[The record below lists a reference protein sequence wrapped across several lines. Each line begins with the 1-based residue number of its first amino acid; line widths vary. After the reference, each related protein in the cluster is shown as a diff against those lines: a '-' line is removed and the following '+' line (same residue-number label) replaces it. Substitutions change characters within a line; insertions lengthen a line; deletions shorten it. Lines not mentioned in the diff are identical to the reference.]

1 MKHNHILIALFAIL
15 LGISQAQAQSDR
27 TFVATTGSDSQA
39 CGPSD
44 VPCRTFTAALPKTN
58 AGGEVIALDSGVYD
72 SFILV
77 SVSVTLT
84 AAPGV
89 QAALSNDGNS
99 SNRITVNAGSDDRVV
114 LRNLFLKSKPG
125 NVSSY
130 GIGVLRVGVLQIENC
145 DIDGFSAGIGFSLQG
160 SAQVS
165 IKDTI
170 VRNSST
176 DGIAF
181 FTSSGLIKASIDRS
195 HFDNNGSFGAYSG
208 VNVIQRSRVTVR
220 DSVATGN
227 TGAGFNVTGG
237 DLNLENCEASNN
249 DDGVVAGFTSNTTGT
264 ATVSNSIVTNNS
276 HFGFSQAGTS
286 TFNSLGNNT
295 VRRNGTN
302 TSGTINVVSGT

>member
-1 MKHNHILIALFAIL
+1 MKHKHILVALVAIL

-27 TFVATTGSDSQA
+27 TFVATTGSDSAA

-44 VPCRTFTAALPKTN
+44 VPCRTFTTALSKTN
-58 AGGEVIALDSGVYD
+58 AGGEVIALDSGLYD

-77 SVSVTLT
+77 STSVTLT

-89 QAALSNDGNS
+89 YAALSNDSS
-99 SNRITVNAGSDDRVV
+99 SNRITVDAGSGDRVV

-130 GIGVLRVGVLQIENC
+130 GIGVLAVGVLQIENC
-145 DIDGFSAGIGFSLQG
+145 VIDGFSAGISFGLQS

-165 IKDTI
+165 IKDTV

-181 FTSSGLIKASIDRS
+181 FTSSGTIKASIDRS

-208 VNVIQRSRVTVR
+208 VNVIQRSKVTVR

-249 DDGVVAGFTSNTTGT
+249 NDGVVAAFTTNTTGT

-276 HFGFSQAGTS
+276 HFGFSQAGNS
-286 TFNSLGNNT
+286 VFNSLGNNT